1 MYGKQSKLE
10 RPQEWVAKPWGE
22 AESIPPHTLASPF
35 ACCCCVTSRD
45 SPKWRACSQA
55 TCIEEES
62 KRDVAVSI
70 LLLYLHFSLSLLQR
84 QSIFLLFVV
93 ISAVPCCCFEM
104 LFTLTGPHNMLIDWA
119 HKLSVWKSLGRENLI
134 LAYPVIFIKD
144 FCMNNRV

>member
-1 MYGKQSKLE
+1 MYGKRSKLE

-22 AESIPPHTLASPF
+22 DESFPPLTLASPF
-35 ACCCCVTSRD
+35 ACCYRVTSRH

-55 TCIEEES
+55 TCIEGEA

-70 LLLYLHFSLSLLQR
+70 LLLYLHFSLSLLQC

-93 ISAVPCCCFEM
+93 ISAVLCCCFEM

-119 HKLSVWKSLGRENLI
+119 HKLSVWKSLGRGNLI